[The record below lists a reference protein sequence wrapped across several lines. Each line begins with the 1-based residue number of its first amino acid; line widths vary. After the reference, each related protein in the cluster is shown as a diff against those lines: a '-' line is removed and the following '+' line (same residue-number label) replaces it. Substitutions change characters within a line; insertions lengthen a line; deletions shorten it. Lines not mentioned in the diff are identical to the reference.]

1 MRLIVVSGLSGS
13 GKSVALDM
21 LEDLDFYCVDNIP
34 AGLLPGFIAY
44 TVRTSESTYR
54 QTAVGVDARNRP
66 EDLAEVPRLV
76 LRAESETLLK
86 RFSETR
92 RRHPLTRHGVGL
104 MEALEQEERLL
115 APLANAAD
123 LTIDTS
129 RLSVHELRELIR
141 ERLVDRAKS
150 GPSLLFQSFAYR
162 HGVPDDADFVFDARA
177 LPNPYW
183 DPALRELTGRDDLV
197 ARFLDNEAEVNRFFE
212 DVRDFIE
219 RWLPSLVRSN
229 RSYLTVAVGCT
240 GGQHRS
246 VYLAERLAAHFR
258 GSEGSALVS
267 HRDLASRRHE

>member
-76 LRAESETLLK
+76 ETLGKSGIACETLFLRADSETLLK

-141 ERLVDRAKS
+141 GRVVDRAKS
-150 GPSLLFQSFAYR
+150 GPSLRFQS
-162 HGVPDDADFVFDARA
+162 
-177 LPNPYW
+177 
-183 DPALRELTGRDDLV
+183 
-197 ARFLDNEAEVNRFFE
+197 
-212 DVRDFIE
+212 
-219 RWLPSLVRSN
+219 
-229 RSYLTVAVGCT
+229 
-240 GGQHRS
+240 
-246 VYLAERLAAHFR
+246 LA
-258 GSEGSALVS
+258 
-267 HRDLASRRHE
+267 